1 MTEYYSFH
9 DRWAIWSSGYFSAFL
24 VNLCVCF
31 YITMTWWI
39 GKGKLYEDDKCG
51 MVEIV
56 KMNKMHS
63 YDSRAG
69 IRCAFSYV
77 FCRRNWV
84 ERWSLQDFYF
94 YVSQLMCKQF
104 WKYKHWQLKC
114 QCSSGSVVLVNHF
127 QKIVNV
133 SCSIFCF
140 KRK

>member
-39 GKGKLYEDDKCG
+39 GKGKLNEDDKCG

-56 KMNKMHS
+56 KMNKMHG

-77 FCRRNWV
+77 FCRRNWLDFV
-84 ERWSLQDFYF
+84 ESRDGLFRTF
-94 YVSQLMCKQF
+94 
-104 WKYKHWQLKC
+104 
-114 QCSSGSVVLVNHF
+114 
-127 QKIVNV
+127 
-133 SCSIFCF
+133 IFMYLNWRASTGNYNANATVDLLCWLIIS
-140 KRK
+140 RNL